1 MKTLTNYDLVPNNA
15 IYLGSEYGD
24 GTMTEILDDM
34 INEAI
39 EPIRFRDD
47 DGMNHYFDLVN

>member
-1 MKTLTNYDLVPNNA
+1 MKTFNSYNAIPSSA

-24 GTMTEILDDM
+24 GTITETLDDM
-34 INEAI
+34 ISEAI

-47 DGMNHYFDLVN
+47 DGIHHYFDLVN